1 MKKHYHLIGLV
12 LFMLLLLVVIV
23 ILRLETQKAKAS
35 ELLEAK
41 ESYDNYTLQMNDIV
55 SEYNQEAT
63 LSVERVHLINDYLD
77 LCDELKLII
86 SELEDMS
93 SEYNGLLENAG
104 MDTREFK
111 EEITGQEEL
120 ISQNIEGFKADLER
134 LNDSVLISYTKK
146 QRNEYEKLVNRIN
159 NY

>member
-77 LCDELKLII
+77 LCDELKLVI

-111 EEITGQEEL
+111 EEIAGQEEL
-120 ISQNIEGFKADLER
+120 ISQNIEGFKEDLER
-134 LNDSVLISYTKK
+134 LNDSVLINYTKK